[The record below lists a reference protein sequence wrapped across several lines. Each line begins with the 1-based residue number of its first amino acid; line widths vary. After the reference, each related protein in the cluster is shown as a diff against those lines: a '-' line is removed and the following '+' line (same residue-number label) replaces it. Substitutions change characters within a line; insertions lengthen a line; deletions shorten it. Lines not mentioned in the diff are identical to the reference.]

1 MILLFVNK
9 QRRFSADE
17 IRKFEKITEEVM
29 GEVLQLSSLDRHLR
43 KTNLVLSAS
52 VSFVSKDYIKKQ
64 NMTFREMNAATDVLS
79 FPMLD
84 MKDGKLV
91 TPMSPADA
99 IPHNDGSIEVCLGDV
114 LLCPER
120 AQEQSAEYGHSIE
133 REIAFL
139 AAHAAL
145 HLIGYD
151 HIDPVDE
158 KKMIS
163 KQRSVLKKLG
173 YSRDTGS
180 KRGSTAETGE
190 DKPIEYM
197 LSSDADVS
205 LSHVGFCA
213 IIGRPNVGK
222 STLLNH
228 LSGMKLAIVSPK
240 PQTTRKNIRSV
251 ITRSDAQIV
260 FVDTPGIHR
269 PKSRLAEFMVDAAF
283 RAAKGADVILMLVD
297 ATRGMPSQVEREAC
311 ARAKESGQ
319 KILLAINK
327 ADAMEK
333 EKLLPL
339 ISAYYALYP
348 FEEIIPISALTGDG
362 VDELFDE
369 LARRLPPGH
378 KLFPEEDITDQ
389 SERALAA
396 EFIREQ
402 ILRYTNEEIP
412 HGTAVDIEVFEERL
426 RDNAVDEY
434 DRDLVKIHASIICEK
449 ETHRAILLGH
459 KGQMIKRIGTAARKN
474 IEKMCGCNVFLDL
487 HIKVRSDWKNA
498 TAHLNNLGYRKED

>member
-1 MILLFVNK
+1 
-9 QRRFSADE
+9 
-17 IRKFEKITEEVM
+17 M
-29 GEVLQLSSLDRHLR
+29 GEVLQLPSLDRRLK
-43 KTNLVLSAS
+43 KTGLVLSAS
-52 VSFVSKDYIKKQ
+52 LSFVSKDYIKKQ
-64 NMTFREMNAATDVLS
+64 NMAFREVNSVTDVLS
-79 FPMLD
+79 FPMLE
-84 MKDGKLV
+84 MKNGKLSG
-91 TPMSPADA
+91 PLSPADV
-99 IPHNDGSIEVCLGDV
+99 IPHNDGNIEVSLGDV
-114 LLCPER
+114 LLCPEK
-120 AQEQSAEYGHSIE
+120 AQEQSIAYGHTLE

-151 HIDPVDE
+151 HIDPDDE
-158 KKMIS
+158 KKMLS
-163 KQRSVLKKLG
+163 KQKSILAKLG
-173 YSRDTGS
+173 YSRDNDS
-180 KRGSTAETGE
+180 KRSEASAIDAGLPSSDSLT
-190 DKPIEYM
+190 
-197 LSSDADVS
+197 SDADAI

-269 PKSRLAEFMVDAAF
+269 PKSRLAEYMVEAAF

-297 ATRGMPSQVEREAC
+297 ATRGMPSTVEREAC
-311 ARAKESGQ
+311 ERAKESGQ
-319 KILLAINK
+319 RILLAINK
-327 ADAMEK
+327 ADAIEK

-339 ISAYYALYP
+339 ISKYYSLYS

-369 LARRLPPGH
+369 LARRMPPGH

-412 HGTAVDIEVFEERL
+412 HGTAVDIEAFEERL

-449 ETHRAILLGH
+449 ETHRIILLGH

-498 TAHLNNLGYRKED
+498 PAHLNNLGYRKED